1 MKEATDGYYAQL
13 NEINARVSSFN
24 LETIAEA
31 WDSSL
36 QGYMPEIE
44 GSTKEKLETALNNAL
59 LAHPDVQTWTA
70 ADVASWM
77 GLDKLNLDTAVQTDI
92 ATQILQ
98 TALAVPD
105 GTKEKI
111 MQDFKDSVPTAEEIK
126 EAIDWDSMTNEDW
139 TELMESIT
147 GPTEGESIGLNT
159 EDLKKKMSDYY
170 GEYFESVKTSYS
182 EALHNA
188 LENSGSEETLSTFM
202 QQYMQDQMADF
213 DFSTVMENYGPIS
226 NEYFATL
233 QSEWQTAGTNLGTSL
248 NTGASTSLT
257 NGSAGLRTSL
267 QTSLNTAT
275 ASPFSISPTVNVTP
289 KYNLLTL
296 PTIPTTTSTP
306 AKHAAGGRVG
316 GGPQLSWLAEEG
328 WDEFVIP
335 TNPSRRTRALELYE
349 QAGEALGV
357 SKHAEGGRIES
368 SNLSDMVS
376 DHNLFTEAT
385 RNASY
390 GYNDTTEGN
399 YEDNSAETFAPVS
412 SEVPVSTPQT
422 GPISVNVAVS
432 PNFQI
437 EAKEGQSEEDIVAVI
452 RRHLGEIADELGGNL
467 GWEENDGELSVRTSF
482 VAKNDKTSKGY
493 LSKIIKPGCLVGVF
507 ATDGA
512 SQDEEVAR
520 GYVETWNPVEKSG
533 GHTLKCTCYDELYK
547 LQKSQD
553 NRYFPSGTG
562 TKSAIEGI
570 LDDWEIPQESYQG
583 PNASHGKTV
592 ENNKYLSD
600 IIINLLDDAAKKGE
614 EQCFVQAR
622 KGKTSVIPRGSNK
635 TVYVFRT
642 DNTQMFSQSISTA
655 DMITRVKVVG
665 KADDDGRTSVE
676 ATVNGETKYGIR
688 QRIYTR
694 GKDESLA
701 DAKSA
706 AQEILDDE
714 GKIKKEIKVQSPDVP
729 FVRKGDLV
737 YVMSELAQSY
747 YGQCD
752 CSTQWH

>member
-1 MKEATDGYYAQL
+1 MIDLAKIQY
-13 NEINARVSSFN
+13 RVVVMDESKN
-24 LETIAEA
+24 
-31 WDSSL
+31 
-36 QGYMPEIE
+36 QY
-44 GSTKEKLETALNNAL
+44 N
-59 LAHPDVQTWTA
+59 
-70 ADVASWM
+70 
-77 GLDKLNLDTAVQTDI
+77 
-92 ATQILQ
+92 
-98 TALAVPD
+98 
-105 GTKEKI
+105 
-111 MQDFKDSVPTAEEIK
+111 IK
-126 EAIDWDSMTNEDW
+126 E
-139 TELMESIT
+139 
-147 GPTEGESIGLNT
+147 
-159 EDLKKKMSDYY
+159 Y
-170 GEYFESVKTSYS
+170 
-182 EALHNA
+182 
-188 LENSGSEETLSTFM
+188 
-202 QQYMQDQMADF
+202 
-213 DFSTVMENYGPIS
+213 
-226 NEYFATL
+226 
-233 QSEWQTAGTNLGTSL
+233 
-248 NTGASTSLT
+248 
-257 NGSAGLRTSL
+257 
-267 QTSLNTAT
+267 
-275 ASPFSISPTVNVTP
+275 
-289 KYNLLTL
+289 
-296 PTIPTTTSTP
+296 
-306 AKHAAGGRVG
+306 
-316 GGPQLSWLAEEG
+316 
-328 WDEFVIP
+328 
-335 TNPSRRTRALELYE
+335 
-349 QAGEALGV
+349 
-357 SKHAEGGRIES
+357 IE
-368 SNLSDMVS
+368 
-376 DHNLFTEAT
+376 
-385 RNASY
+385 
-390 GYNDTTEGN
+390 
-399 YEDNSAETFAPVS
+399 
-412 SEVPVSTPQT
+412 
-422 GPISVNVAVS
+422 
-432 PNFQI
+432 
-437 EAKEGQSEEDIVAVI
+437 
-452 RRHLGEIADELGGNL
+452 NL

-482 VAKNDKTSKGY
+482 VAKNDKASKGY

-570 LDDWEIPQESYQG
+570 LDDWEIPQGSYQG

-665 KADDDGRTSVE
+665 QADDDGRTSVE

-729 FVRKGDLV
+729 FIRKGDLV

-747 YGQCD
+747 YYVKGIQHTADTYSMTMDLELAEPKKEKASSEKERLQCGRHREFPWWNSL
-752 CSTQWH
+752 CEQLPRLKRL

>member
-1 MKEATDGYYAQL
+1 MIDLTKIQY
-13 NEINARVSSFN
+13 RVVVMDESKN
-24 LETIAEA
+24 
-31 WDSSL
+31 
-36 QGYMPEIE
+36 QY
-44 GSTKEKLETALNNAL
+44 N
-59 LAHPDVQTWTA
+59 
-70 ADVASWM
+70 
-77 GLDKLNLDTAVQTDI
+77 
-92 ATQILQ
+92 
-98 TALAVPD
+98 
-105 GTKEKI
+105 
-111 MQDFKDSVPTAEEIK
+111 IK
-126 EAIDWDSMTNEDW
+126 E
-139 TELMESIT
+139 
-147 GPTEGESIGLNT
+147 
-159 EDLKKKMSDYY
+159 Y
-170 GEYFESVKTSYS
+170 
-182 EALHNA
+182 
-188 LENSGSEETLSTFM
+188 
-202 QQYMQDQMADF
+202 
-213 DFSTVMENYGPIS
+213 
-226 NEYFATL
+226 
-233 QSEWQTAGTNLGTSL
+233 
-248 NTGASTSLT
+248 
-257 NGSAGLRTSL
+257 
-267 QTSLNTAT
+267 
-275 ASPFSISPTVNVTP
+275 
-289 KYNLLTL
+289 
-296 PTIPTTTSTP
+296 
-306 AKHAAGGRVG
+306 
-316 GGPQLSWLAEEG
+316 
-328 WDEFVIP
+328 
-335 TNPSRRTRALELYE
+335 
-349 QAGEALGV
+349 
-357 SKHAEGGRIES
+357 IE
-368 SNLSDMVS
+368 
-376 DHNLFTEAT
+376 
-385 RNASY
+385 
-390 GYNDTTEGN
+390 
-399 YEDNSAETFAPVS
+399 
-412 SEVPVSTPQT
+412 
-422 GPISVNVAVS
+422 
-432 PNFQI
+432 
-437 EAKEGQSEEDIVAVI
+437 
-452 RRHLGEIADELGGNL
+452 NL

-747 YGQCD
+747 YYVKGIQHTVDTYSMTMDLELAEPKKEKASSEKKKDYNVGDIVNFHGGTHYVSSYPGSKGYKARAGKAKITIKNGSGKAHPWHLIHTDSGISSCQRELYVLAAQKGPFEPEDIRQCVYIERREVMGKEYID
-752 CSTQWH
+752 CKPAYCRKRWYMMGGNFLYTSDSRFKEITGISYPIAIHDRYEGR